1 MPKEVTHRM
10 NPAVAQDIQKTNR
23 VFEQEVAAKRNI
35 DALDQVYTRNARIL
49 PPGAEMIAGLEN
61 IKNFWRSAI
70 DSMGIKA
77 VRLQTIDFES
87 LGETGFEIGRARL
100 EFTAAGA
107 QPVEVKYVVLW
118 KRENGEWKWHVDMWS
133 PVS

>member
-1 MPKEVTHRM
+1 M

-35 DALDQVYTRNARIL
+35 AALDHVYTQNARIL
-49 PPGAEMIAGLEN
+49 PPGAEMVSGREN
-61 IKNFWRSAI
+61 IKTFWRTAI
-70 DSMGIKA
+70 ESMGVKA
-77 VRLQTIDFES
+77 VKLRTVDFQP
-87 LGETGFEIGRARL
+87 LGDAGFEIGRATL

-107 QPVEVKYVVLW
+107 QPVDVKYVVLW
-118 KRENGEWKWHVDMWS
+118 KRENGEWKWDVDMWS